1 MKTIKNYYCVR
12 WTYKEIN
19 CYEDLVAIRQLVNV
33 GYDICSVDTE
43 TSGLHIILDKPFCIS
58 FAIVNLT
65 TKQGKAFVI
74 NKNNVPETW
83 MAFVESIILSCKVI
97 VFWNAKFDLHMLEN
111 IGLTRIKEHTG
122 ITDAMIYARL
132 ANDAI
137 TPDKGGVVLD
147 LKTYSVRML
156 DSDANQYEREVGT
169 YKRLITLNQNNA
181 LKELGVRIGDVKEF
195 LKDKINDIH
204 DLPVNVQRILT
215 DPKYDSNNYEN
226 IPWDVLKR
234 YAMFDVIFTIENY
247 IRDYKVVVARKQ
259 LPVARREE
267 DIIIPLWK
275 MERAGFNL
283 NKYYLKQAK
292 FSMKSYIIQRRQDLV
307 ALAGQ
312 EVKVGQHA
320 LIKEIFEKKFNIVL
334 DKSDEDALSKV
345 HGGQAEEFAQTII
358 ELRTLEK
365 WYSTYI
371 CKWDSYSDKCDRIYT
386 SFNQCGAVS
395 GRFSSDFQQFPKE
408 PIMKKDGT
416 LLFSPRRIIAV
427 TGGDYDEFCL
437 IDYAAEELRIQAIY
451 TILLNNPDLNLCRA
465 FMPLNCTERDGKYYL
480 NENPEEEWKP
490 VDLHT
495 LTTLKAFPDI
505 KVTDPNFSHY
515 RKIGKCTNFAC
526 NYNASKKALIEQF
539 GYSEELADRLYNAY
553 REVFPGIAKYRE
565 YVKSILVDQEYIT
578 NLFDRRFYNCSWHN
592 ASNYLIQGSAAD
604 LLKMKILQLDNFLK
618 NNNYKSR
625 MLCLVHDEIIFEIH
639 KDEHDIIYKLKEIM
653 EDVPNSPIPF
663 VGEISLTTTTWDMKK
678 EIK

>member
-1 MKTIKNYYCVR
+1 MKIKKYYCVR
-12 WTYKEIN
+12 WTYKEITS
-19 CYEDLVAIRQLVNV
+19 YEDLVAIRQLVAA

-43 TSGLHIILDKPFCIS
+43 TSGLHITLDKPFCIS
-58 FAIVNLT
+58 FAIVDLSK
-65 TKQGKAFVI
+65 KQGKAFVI
-74 NKNNVPETW
+74 HKDRVPFYWLE
-83 MAFVESIILSCKVI
+83 FVETIILACKIV

-111 IGLTRIKEHTG
+111 IGLTKIKEHPG
-122 ITDAMIYARL
+122 LTDAMIYARL
-132 ANDAI
+132 ANDAL
-137 TPDKGGVVLD
+137 TPDKGGVTLD
-147 LKTYSVRML
+147 LKVYSTKML
-156 DSDANQYEREVGT
+156 DSDANVYEKEVST
-169 YKRLITLNQNNA
+169 YRRAVTIAQNNA
-181 LKELGVRIGDVKEF
+181 LKELNVKVGDIKEF
-195 LKDKINDIH
+195 LKDKINEVK
-204 DLPVNVQRILT
+204 DLPLPVQKILE
-215 DPKYDSNNYEN
+215 DPKYNSNNYNN

-247 IRDYKVVVARKQ
+247 IRDYKRVVERKQ

-267 DIIIPLWK
+267 NIIIPLWK
-275 MERAGFNL
+275 MERAGFAL

-292 FSMKSYIIQRRQDLV
+292 FAMKQYIIERRQDLV

-312 EVKVGQHA
+312 ELKVGQHA
-320 LIKEIFEKKFNIVL
+320 LIKEIFQTKFGIYL
-334 DKSDEDALSKV
+334 EKSDEDALSKI
-345 HGGQAEEFAQTII
+345 HGGVAEEFAQTII

-371 CKWDSYSDKCDRIYT
+371 CKWDSYSSKCDRIYT

-416 LLFSPRRIIAV
+416 MLFSPRRIIAV
-427 TGGDYDEFCL
+427 SGGDYDEFCL
-437 IDYAAEELRIQAIY
+437 IDYAAEELRIQALY
-451 TILLNNPDLNLCRA
+451 TILINNPDVNLCRA
-465 FMPLNCTERDGKYYL
+465 FKPLNCTERDGKYYL

-495 LTTLKAFPDI
+495 LTTLKAFPNL
-505 KVTDPNFSHY
+505 KVTDPDFSHY

-539 GYSEELADRLYNAY
+539 GYEEELADRLYNAY

-565 YVKSILVDQEYIT
+565 YVKNVLAEQDYIT

-604 LLKMKILQLDNFLK
+604 LLKIKILQLDQYLK
-618 NNNYKSR
+618 VNNYKSR

-639 KDEHDIIYKLKEIM
+639 KDEHDIIYELKKIM

-678 EIK
+678 GLK